1 MPTITPT
8 GSDARPEQKFKK
20 GEGKY
25 RKRRYPGIMKYQ
37 PHSREINEHWS
48 EKRFL
53 FLMMPSL
60 MLLYLEVS
68 LSTLWF
74 CKDTIYLKKYVPHY
88 YAPLLPS
95 WCLQTLIS
103 RLVLVKRL
111 SLQNVRLR
119 GKKRGLGSLSIN
131 STFRQINCSLFFF
144 LRSTSQPVIIT
155 HLFPHH
161 CGILSSSA
169 PPPPPQEMGV
179 IVFLNNCSLTV
190 VAGFSRLLEMSLN
203 PV

>member
-1 MPTITPT
+1 MVLQGHHI
-8 GSDARPEQKFKK
+8 PE
-20 GEGKY
+20 KY
-25 RKRRYPGIMKYQ
+25 
-37 PHSREINEHWS
+37 
-48 EKRFL
+48 F
-53 FLMMPSL
+53 
-60 MLLYLEVS
+60 
-68 LSTLWF
+68 
-74 CKDTIYLKKYVPHY
+74 PHY

-169 PPPPPQEMGV
+169 PPPSPGNGCNCILGQLQSHSGRGLLPITGDEFKSCV
-179 IVFLNNCSLTV
+179 TELNNWLRLFPGCMFGLV
-190 VAGFSRLLEMSLN
+190 VAAVAVSPEMR
-203 PV
+203 PREAGAGKEEK